1 MSSSM
6 NDAVLIIPVYNEGT
20 VIRKVVEEAKKV
32 FPLVVCIDDGSTDN
46 SIEQIERTGAI
57 LLKHPINMGQ
67 GAALQTGIEFARTL
81 PGVNYFV
88 TFDADGQHC
97 IKDAASM
104 VKKIKEEKVDIIF
117 GSRFIGKTENM
128 SRVKGVVLKLA
139 TWFSNITSGLR
150 LTDTHN
156 GLRVF
161 NKHVACT
168 MNITVPD
175 MAHASE
181 ILEITSKNKYKYTE
195 FPVTIRYTDY
205 SKSKGQSLVNAI
217 NIGFDILLRKILR

>member
-139 TWFSNITSGLR
+139 TWFSNITSGTTR
-150 LTDTHN
+150 SEER
-156 GLRVF
+156 RVG
-161 NKHVACT
+161 KECRSRWSPYH
-168 MNITVPD
+168 
-175 MAHASE
+175 
-181 ILEITSKNKYKYTE
+181 
-195 FPVTIRYTDY
+195 
-205 SKSKGQSLVNAI
+205 
-217 NIGFDILLRKILR
+217 